1 MFPIKK
7 DSDSMPVPL
16 VSFIGRAPDCQ
27 LLALLARKI
36 FLPAEDWGNL
46 VLLVDFLCHRTCS
59 DKT

>member
-1 MFPIKK
+1 MTCYAGQA
-7 DSDSMPVPL
+7 PL

-46 VLLVDFLCHRTCS
+46 VLFVEFLCHRTCS